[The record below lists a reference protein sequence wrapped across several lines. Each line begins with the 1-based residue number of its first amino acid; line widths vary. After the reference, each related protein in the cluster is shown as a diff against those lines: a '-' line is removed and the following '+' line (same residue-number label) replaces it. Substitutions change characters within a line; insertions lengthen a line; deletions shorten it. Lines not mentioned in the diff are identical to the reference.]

1 MKRILLCLTA
11 VCVLQAKAQTK
22 QVWDFGAEQFATSE
36 YENVLSEAEINS
48 WYGEETA
55 AGTSGVNLPA
65 FTAHDSVNLRYN
77 TNGASNHR
85 LRTLNTNVTRYD
97 EKSLKDGEGNVY
109 RGYIYSNSGKQPLV
123 YVEQHYKAGDKVEFY
138 VGSNGSR
145 ETYRLEAPS
154 GATQTGEYTASAKIE
169 KLTFYIGE
177 DGLHRFCGVDEK
189 LVLARIVRTPA
200 EKGVLTGDIITQETL
215 PTGYGIVLRNTQ
227 TNSAHQA
234 EITGNHYRAELPTGY
249 EYNAELTNAN
259 GFIISNGKDILFERD
274 GQKKNLQIEKVETCN
289 ITGDITGLPANELNK
304 LTLEAEEP
312 EGKVFEPIIT
322 IDYEKGRYSAEVEN
336 GVQYSLHAQG
346 VNDYR
351 LTTTELTSTENR
363 EFTLVFEKKPTWGII
378 INATLQAEG
387 EQQTMLPEDDLQ
399 AIQFVFNNLKEEGY
413 EYIFTGTKDIA
424 LRDGTYTIECRN
436 VPSTMRQML
445 TSNLRIEGKETVKQ
459 IDFEKNIAVETVSYR
474 SILHVGKGQE
484 FQTIG
489 SALKEARK
497 MERESNQRVEI
508 LIEPG
513 NYEEML
519 LVDIPN
525 ITLRNASDSPSI
537 ELRNAGVDIDENA
550 VRITGYYGWGYDYYS
565 MDPNG
570 FYNERVLQVNKENG
584 YASTVNPAQG
594 NTLWNATVVVSSND
608 FIAEGIIFENSFN
621 QYISTCESNDV
632 LTETAASK
640 GKRPTQTGNTDVQAR
655 TYRERACAIGFKN
668 TADRALLKGCRVISR
683 QDALYGD
690 EGCRVAIEGG
700 ILNGSC
706 DYIFGGMT
714 LVAKG
719 TRLDMLVSS
728 DPNDIAYLTAS
739 KTSKEGRG
747 YLFYECSIGSAAP
760 EQDMTETMTAQP
772 GYFGRPWD
780 VNGETVFYNTYI
792 GKSRT
797 GGSMIVPLGWNNG
810 LVSGG
815 SNRSYE
821 YGTVEEADVDNTN
834 QRASWATIL
843 QEPVLPDGTK
853 ISLYNFTKGNDGWD
867 PFKDNKTSVR
877 QASDMPFLSY
887 STARG
892 KLRIDPVKEDTLVQI
907 YSIDGRQL
915 YSQVLHNG
923 SGDEWIMPSGL
934 YIVKAESKQGKL
946 IQKISL

>member
-1 MKRILLCLTA
+1 MKRILLCLA
-11 VCVLQAKAQTK
+11 AIGVLQAGAQVK

-36 YENVLSEAEINS
+36 YENMLSEAEINS

-97 EKSLKDGEGNVY
+97 EKSLKDGEGNIY

-123 YVEQHYKAGDKVEFY
+123 YIEQRYEAGDKVEFY

-154 GATQTGEYTASAKIE
+154 GATQTEEYTASAKIE

-177 DGLHRFCGVDEK
+177 GGLHRFCGVDEK

-200 EKGVLTGDIITQETL
+200 KKGVLEGDIITKETL

-234 EITGNHYRAELPTGY
+234 EIAGNSYRIKLPTGY
-249 EYNAELTNAN
+249 KYNAELTNAN
-259 GFIISNGKDILFERD
+259 GFVISNGKDILFERD
-274 GQKKNLQIEKVETCN
+274 GQKKDLQIEKVETCN
-289 ITGDITGLPANELNK
+289 ITGDITGLPANELHK
-304 LTLEAEEP
+304 LTLEAEKP
-312 EGKVFEPIIT
+312 EDKVFEPIIT
-322 IDYEKGRYSAEVEN
+322 IDYEKRRYSTEVEK

-351 LTTTELTSTENR
+351 LTTTELTSTEDR
-363 EFTLVFEKKPTWGII
+363 EFTLVFEKKPTWGIT

-424 LRDGTYTIECRN
+424 LRDGIYTIECRN
-436 VPSTMRQML
+436 VPNTMRQML

-525 ITLRNASDSPSI
+525 ITLRNASDRPSI

-565 MDPNG
+565 MGKDG

-584 YASTVNPAQG
+584 YASTANPAQG
-594 NTLWNATVVVSSND
+594 NTLWNATVVVAATD

-621 QYISTCESNDV
+621 QYISTRESNDV

-640 GKRPTQTGNTDVQAR
+640 GKRPTQAGNTDVQAR
-655 TYRERACAIGFKN
+655 TYRERACAIGFKS

-690 EGCRVAIEGG
+690 EGCRVAIDGG

-760 EQDMTETMTAQP
+760 EQDMTEAITAQP

-797 GGSMIVPLGWNNG
+797 GESMIVPLGWNNG

-892 KLRIDPVKEDTLVQI
+892 RLRIDPVKEDTLVQI
-907 YSIDGRQL
+907 YSIDGREL
-915 YSQVLHNG
+915 YAQTLHKG
-923 SGDEWIMPSGL
+923 CEKQWIMPQGV
-934 YIVKAESKQGKL
+934 YVVKADSKRGNCV
-946 IQKISL
+946 QKVCL